1 MVWPEV
7 IREAG
12 AGRVEGN
19 PVRAHSFRSLSPS
32 AAFHR
37 TWSVSSVLE
46 AATWGT
52 TSVFALSHLRVFT
65 TISCSS
71 FLGSVCSGG
80 GTDQLALTSSRL
92 VLVDGDSSGPF
103 FRLPCSSASSSRSCG
118 VAYPTLHSLVANPL
132 TFLVFPY
139 VFSYIF
145 VLLHGFFLIVLW
157 LLQGTSFYRCF
168 RHDERRGFLLDCF
181 LLL

>member
-1 MVWPEV
+1 MVWLEV
-7 IREAG
+7 IHEAG

-19 PVRAHSFRSLSPS
+19 PVWAHSSKSVYPS

-52 TSVFALSHLRVFT
+52 TSVFALFHLRVFT

-80 GTDQLALTSSRL
+80 GTDQLALASSRL

-118 VAYPTLHSLVANPL
+118 VAYPTFSGCKSLN
-132 TFLVFPY
+132 
-139 VFSYIF
+139 FSRVSLCI
-145 VLLHGFFLIVLW
+145 LLHICFIACLFPRCTVAFVG
-157 LLQGTSFYRCF
+157 CF